1 MRPPHENT
9 VRKLDDTSVRRR
21 HDDIGSRDADSVYSG
36 VDVADDEIEA
46 IGAEQIT
53 DEDRGEHAIYVAL
66 SVRDIED

>member
-1 MRPPHENT
+1 
-9 VRKLDDTSVRRR
+9 
-21 HDDIGSRDADSVYSG
+21 